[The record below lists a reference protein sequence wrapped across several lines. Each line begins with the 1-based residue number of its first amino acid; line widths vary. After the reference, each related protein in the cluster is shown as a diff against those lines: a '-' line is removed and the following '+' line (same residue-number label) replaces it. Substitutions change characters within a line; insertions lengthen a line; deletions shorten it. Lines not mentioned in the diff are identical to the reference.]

1 VEAGSARVS
10 PFFRFAARALLSL
23 LVFFAALACS
33 KANADGAAANA
44 TPKVFRVVRSK
55 QLTAL
60 AVVEKRRTLETAL
73 APLGVE
79 VRWLEFAAGPQQL
92 EALNAGELD
101 LALTAESPPAF
112 AQAADGPVVYLARR
126 APSGKAV
133 SCLVAA
139 SSGIAKVSDLR
150 GKKVAFQKASIG
162 HYLLL
167 KALAR
172 DGLSVADVEPIY
184 LPPPDAQAAFSEHKV
199 DAWLIWEPFATR
211 AVKNGS
217 RVLFDGESLRD
228 TADFYTTH
236 RAFYDRGAT
245 ILKTFFA
252 ELAKAE
258 AWSSRHPREMA
269 ELLSPELLIDVP
281 TLIEMHA
288 KYEFGVFPIDRS
300 VIQKQQEVA
309 DLYYSLRF
317 LPKKV
322 DVQPGFLSPAAYA
335 ELLP

>member
-1 VEAGSARVS
+1 MTS
-10 PFFRFAARALLSL
+10 RFSLVARALLLLLSL
-23 LVFFAALACS
+23 TAVACS
-33 KANADGAAANA
+33 KASADGAAASYA
-44 TPKVFRVVRSK
+44 PRVFRVVRSK

-60 AVVEKRRTLETAL
+60 AVVEKRRALEAAL

-112 AQAADGPVVYLARR
+112 AQAADCPVVYLARK

-133 SCLVAA
+133 SCLVATD
-139 SSGIAKVSDLR
+139 SPIKKVADLK

-172 DGLSVADVEPIY
+172 DGLSISDVEPIY

-199 DAWLIWEPFATR
+199 DAWLIWEPFGARATKDG
-211 AVKNGS
+211 A
-217 RVLFDGESLRD
+217 RVLFDGDGLRD
-228 TADFYTTH
+228 TGDFYTTH
-236 RAFYDRGAT
+236 RSFYERGANV
-245 ILKTFFA
+245 LKVFFA
-252 ELAKAE
+252 ELVKAE
-258 AWSSRHPREMA
+258 AWSADHPREMA
-269 ELLSPELLIDVP
+269 ELLSPDLLIDVP
-281 TLIEMHA
+281 TLLEMHA
-288 KYEFGVFPIDRS
+288 KYTFGVIPIDELA
-300 VIQKQQEVA
+300 IKKQQEVA
-309 DLYYSLRF
+309 DLYYSLHF

-322 DVQPGFLSPAAYA
+322 DVRPGFLTSAQYA
-335 ELLP
+335 ELLPR

>member
-1 VEAGSARVS
+1 MTKAR
-10 PFFRFAARALLSL
+10 RLTLLW
-23 LVFFAALACS
+23 LVFVALAALGCS
-33 KANADGAAANA
+33 KAAPAGDGGNA

-60 AVVEKRRTLETAL
+60 AVVEKRRALETAL
-73 APLGVE
+73 TPLGVE

-112 AQAADGPVVYLARR
+112 AQAADGPVVYLARK

-133 SCLVAA
+133 SCLVARD
-139 SSGIAKVSDLR
+139 SSITKVADLK

-172 DGLSVADVEPIY
+172 DGLSITDVEPIY

-211 AVKNGS
+211 AVKDGS
-217 RVLFDGESLRD
+217 RVLFDGDGLRD

-236 RAFYDRGAT
+236 RAFYEHGAA
-245 ILKTFFA
+245 ILKVFFA

-258 AWSSRHPREMA
+258 AWSAEHPREMA
-269 ELLSPELLIDVP
+269 ELLSPDLLIDVP
-281 TLIEMHA
+281 TLLEMHA
-288 KYEFGVFPIDRS
+288 KYTFGVFGIDELA
-300 VIQKQQEVA
+300 IQKQQEVA
-309 DLYYSLRF
+309 DLYYSLHF

-322 DVQPGFLSPAAYA
+322 DVRPGFLTPAQYN
-335 ELLP
+335 ELLPR